1 MNNYHNKNNISPKY
15 PPKNNS
21 FRDIL
26 DSIHINNNQ
35 NNLSNEISNEISIYT
50 QPIPEPPCVLLRWR
64 FIVQAQFYTHMG
76 YKLHIDSYKTD
87 DNYYQDSIVIKS
99 IT

>member
-1 MNNYHNKNNISPKY
+1 MKNYHNNNTILSSKY

-26 DSIHINNNQ
+26 DIIDSNINNNQ
-35 NNLSNEISNEISIYT
+35 QDLSNEISIYT

-64 FIVQAQFYTHMG
+64 FLVQAQFYTHMG
-76 YKLHIDSYKTD
+76 YKLHIDSHQNI
-87 DNYYQDSIVIKS
+87 DNYYQDSIIIKS
-99 IT
+99 LT